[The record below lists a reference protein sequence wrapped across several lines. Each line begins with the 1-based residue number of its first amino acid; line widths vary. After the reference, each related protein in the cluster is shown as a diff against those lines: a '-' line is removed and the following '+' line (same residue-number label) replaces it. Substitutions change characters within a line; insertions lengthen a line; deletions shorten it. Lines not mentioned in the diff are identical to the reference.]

1 MRKELA
7 VVKTLDDALSTPG
20 VIPEGRYRMEEGFD
34 IFSHIGGDKNE
45 VRLKGR
51 FVPEELRRI
60 ADCLDPQAVNVAAIR
75 AEARREAFAE
85 AEAQH
90 LANREGYEVF
100 CRAIGMEPDSYEVIA
115 HQVNA
120 KIARV
125 RREALEEA
133 ANVCDG
139 WLKFTEGVSIT
150 VVAAETYAADAVK
163 DIADNIRALIEQ
175 EPTP

>member
-1 MRKELA
+1 MA
-7 VVKTLDDALSTPG
+7 KTLDDALSAPG

-60 ADCLDPQAVNVAAIR
+60 ADHLDPQGIAAIR

-90 LANREGYEVF
+90 LANREGYEAF
-100 CRAIGMEPDSYEVIA
+100 CRAIGMEPDCHEVIA

-120 KIARV
+120 KIGRV

-133 ANVCDG
+133 ESSMMLLAGRTNG
-139 WLKFTEGVSIT
+139 ELSERAKFS
-150 VVAAETYAADAVK
+150 AKA
-163 DIADNIRALIEQ
+163 IRALITLDQ
-175 EPTP
+175 TTAPQGALIGKEPANGDAP